1 MLFDYCFQGCCFD
14 YSTISVVG
22 GAAEEVIALRVAAS
36 IIAFRVAA
44 SIIAFRVAA

>member
-1 MLFDYCFQGCCFD
+1 MYGSIWGAQRH
-14 YSTISVVG
+14 STISAAG

-44 SIIAFRVAA
+44 